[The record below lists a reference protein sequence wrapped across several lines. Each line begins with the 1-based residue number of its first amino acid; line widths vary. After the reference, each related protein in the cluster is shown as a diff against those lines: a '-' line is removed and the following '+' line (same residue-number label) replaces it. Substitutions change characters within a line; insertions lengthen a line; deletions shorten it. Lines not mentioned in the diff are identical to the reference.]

1 MNNSPHGLPLQEWMV
16 AVAKILSRHQK
27 VYEMTFVT
35 LLELLTQ
42 QGHQLLNNAWL
53 QSSSTPVPWC
63 EMSRIM
69 QPMYDHACLADIPS
83 GRTCEVADI
92 IYLYL
97 LLLQHGSKKESNSQT
112 SRPST

>member
-1 MNNSPHGLPLQEWMV
+1 MV

-27 VYEMTFVT
+27 FYEMTFVT

-63 EMSRIM
+63 EIRRNL
-69 QPMYDHACLADIPS
+69 QGLYRHACLADIPS
-83 GRTCEVADI
+83 GRTCEVDNI

-97 LLLQHGSKKESNSQT
+97 LLLQHGSKKSLEQTKPQQEVNSFNPCT
-112 SRPST
+112 ENCCEG